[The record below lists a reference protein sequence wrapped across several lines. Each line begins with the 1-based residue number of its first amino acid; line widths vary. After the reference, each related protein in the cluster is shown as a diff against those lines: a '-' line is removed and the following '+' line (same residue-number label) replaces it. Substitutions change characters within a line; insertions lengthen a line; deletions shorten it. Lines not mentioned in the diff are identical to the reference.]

1 MRALRVI
8 VAALGLV
15 GGATVVAGLTGVQ
28 VASAAPLFS
37 NVRRC
42 ERPAGLV
49 APTLLGGCNRPGTT
63 GGSGTVVLG
72 PQLPPIMYH
81 FMYSTGKQTVEGDV
95 FSSFPDTDRC
105 PDAMSEFDTTGFVTA
120 VSGSYMKHYLGK
132 ALTFDVCF
140 SSFGV
145 IVELVPGTFF
155 TIS

>member
-15 GGATVVAGLTGVQ
+15 GSAAVVAGLTDVQ
-28 VASAAPLFS
+28 VASAAPALLKCRTMRTTGGFGS
-37 NVRRC
+37 
-42 ERPAGLV
+42 
-49 APTLLGGCNRPGTT
+49 PTLLGGCNRPGTT

-81 FMYSTGKQTVEGDV
+81 FMYSTGKQTVQGDV
-95 FSSFPDTDRC
+95 FSFFPSTDRC
-105 PDAMSEFDTTGFVTA
+105 PDAMTEFDTTGIVTA